1 MNERF
6 QPQTEGLD
14 AWPRPRLDKPFK
26 LTICVTET
34 CSMDCQLCYADCRND
49 ATRELTTAQ
58 WQRFID
64 ELVAENFLH
73 VFFEGGEPFDRPDF
87 ETLLAHVDR
96 RLYIAVRTHATTID
110 AARAR
115 RLKDLGVGRLYV
127 DLFSPQAVV
136 QDELTGRPGS
146 FDAALAGM
154 TQAREAG
161 IPVTVLAI
169 LSRRNHKS
177 LQAYIDLAEQVG
189 ADQVGILRLYPL
201 GRAKRNWS
209 TLSLSLDEMMAALN
223 RLRVPPSVQLMQS
236 WHPRDGNC
244 CWQNAAVSP
253 NGRSIGCPYLR
264 EYVDFGS
271 ILEQPFLET
280 WAHPLYRQLRGGDV
294 EETCTECAATQGTL
308 GGCRSTAYA
317 FHGRFTASDPY
328 CIHNNQGVDLHDL
341 PQRLLRQDT

>member
-6 QPQTEGLD
+6 PPQTEGLD

-34 CSMDCQLCYADCRND
+34 CQMDCQLCYADCRND
-49 ATRELTTAQ
+49 PARELTTGQ
-58 WQRFID
+58 WKRFID

-87 ETLLAHVDR
+87 EELLAHVGR

-110 AARAR
+110 DARAR
-115 RLKDLGVGRLYV
+115 RLQDLGVGRLYV
-127 DLFSPQAVV
+127 DLFAPEAEV
-136 QDELTGRPGS
+136 QDELTGRAGS
-146 FDAALAGM
+146 FAAALAGI
-154 TQAREAG
+154 THARAAG
-161 IPVTVLAI
+161 IPVTLLAI
-169 LSRRNHKS
+169 LSRRNHKR
-177 LQAYIDLAEQVG
+177 LQAYIDLAERVG
-189 ADQVGILRLYPL
+189 ADQVGVLRLYPL
-201 GRAKRNWS
+201 GRARRNWA

-223 RLRVPPSVQLMQS
+223 GLRVPPSVQLMQS

-253 NGRSIGCPYLR
+253 AGRSIGCPYLR

-271 ILEQPFLET
+271 ILDQPFLET
-280 WAHPLYRQLRGGDV
+280 WAHPLYRQLRSGDV
-294 EETCTECAATQGTL
+294 EETCAECTATQGTL

-328 CIHNNQGVDLHDL
+328 CVHNNQGVDLHDL